1 MPFSFVEK
9 DFATKKISYPRIC
22 LEFRFYHFYFPKFC
36 MSLIH
41 SLCVSLF
48 IFQMS
53 CIYCLL
59 LKISAHNYSRL
70 ILSKCG
76 CFFNSAPLLLWS
88 KRFSLIEGVLYCILT
103 NFNFTHLWSVQVLSI
118 PKSLITACQIIIIL
132 LQLSHKPSSVAN
144 KQQQERQVL
153 AISLPASILEEK
165 VSLGSEHVW
174 KNTVLIFFC
183 SHTKYF

>member
-1 MPFSFVEK
+1 MYVIYSF
-9 DFATKKISYPRIC
+9 
-22 LEFRFYHFYFPKFC
+22 
-36 MSLIH
+36 
-41 SLCVSLF
+41 LCVSLF

-53 CIYCLL
+53 CIYCLF

-88 KRFSLIEGVLYCILT
+88 KRFSLIEGVGLIIVLI
-103 NFNFTHLWSVQVLSI
+103 NFNSKHLWWVQVLSI
-118 PKSLITACQIIIIL
+118 PKSLITACQIIVIL
-132 LQLSHKPSSVAN
+132 LQLSHKPSSVSN
-144 KQQQERQVL
+144 QQQQERQVL

-165 VSLGSEHVW
+165 VSLGSEHVL

>member
-1 MPFSFVEK
+1 MYVIYSF
-9 DFATKKISYPRIC
+9 
-22 LEFRFYHFYFPKFC
+22 
-36 MSLIH
+36 
-41 SLCVSLF
+41 LCVSLF

-53 CIYCLL
+53 CIYCLF

-76 CFFNSAPLLLWS
+76 CFFNSAPLLS
-88 KRFSLIEGVLYCILT
+88 FIIKQKIFPYRRCFILT
-103 NFNFTHLWSVQVLSI
+103 NFNFTHLWWVQVLSI
-118 PKSLITACQIIIIL
+118 PKSLITACQIIVIL
-132 LQLSHKPSSVAN
+132 LQLSHKPSSVTN